1 MKKIVVI
8 GSSNTDMTVMTSSL
22 PRPGETVL
30 GGIFSMGHGGK
41 GANQAVA
48 ARRLGGD
55 VSFICKVGR
64 DLFGGNAVKHYC
76 DEGLQVSGAMYSD
89 RPSGV
94 ALITVDKSAENCIVV
109 ASGANNDISVEDI
122 EAHREDICSAGIVL
136 LQLEIPVPAVVRA
149 AEIADEAGAYVAL
162 NPAPACALPDSIYRH
177 LSLVIPNQTEAALMT
192 GIEVNDEES
201 AKKAIM
207 ALVAKGVNDVI
218 VTMGAKGSMV
228 CHDGVFTFVPAMKV
242 KAVDT
247 TAAGDTFCGGICVGM
262 AEGMDIVKAARFAT
276 TASALAVQKTGA
288 QDSIPCRKDVED
300 LLLLSAESEL

>member
-122 EAHREDICSAGIVL
+122 EAHREDICSRV
-136 LQLEIPVPAVVRA
+136 
-149 AEIADEAGAYVAL
+149 
-162 NPAPACALPDSIYRH
+162 
-177 LSLVIPNQTEAALMT
+177 
-192 GIEVNDEES
+192 
-201 AKKAIM
+201 
-207 ALVAKGVNDVI
+207 
-218 VTMGAKGSMV
+218 
-228 CHDGVFTFVPAMKV
+228 
-242 KAVDT
+242 
-247 TAAGDTFCGGICVGM
+247 
-262 AEGMDIVKAARFAT
+262 
-276 TASALAVQKTGA
+276 
-288 QDSIPCRKDVED
+288 
-300 LLLLSAESEL
+300 